1 MWLPGSVRV
10 LGRSWKVGR
19 RAKLV
24 ESLAR
29 SHVEA
34 DADTLAA
41 GRYCGFLLRDHSEC
55 VWHGLT
61 GLEVLE
67 DDLHCQLG

>member
-1 MWLPGSVRV
+1 MRGVASRV
-10 LGRSWKVGR
+10 SPSLGRSWKVGR
-19 RAKLV
+19 SLATV

-34 DADTLAA
+34 DADTLAV
-41 GRYCGFLLRDHSEC
+41 GRYCGFLLRDHSTC

-67 DDLHCQLG
+67 VD